1 MASSASMEQWSF
13 TGGNFK
19 CDAMS
24 VFLILTAS
32 SMSMPSSIS
41 VAYEL
46 LAIAD
51 PHPNVLN
58 TAFSIVPSFSL
69 TLI

>member
-32 SMSMPSSIS
+32 SMSIPSSIS

-46 LAIAD
+46 LAIAE
-51 PHPNVLN
+51 PQPNVLN
-58 TAFSIVPSFSL
+58 TAFSILPSL